1 MGAERDQRGLNQR
14 IAGED
19 NLPECDC
26 AAAPPPWPARFG
38 WLLPVA
44 VALLV
49 YGVALDNFFAFDDFI
64 WLNRART
71 FRQDWLQIFRPDV
84 TYFDPLVHLL
94 FLLDWLVAGVDE
106 RWYHGVD
113 LAIHAGNAVLVY
125 RLALMLGPGPKP
137 ALYAGI
143 FFAGSFA
150 IADAVLWSSSRVDL
164 VSTLF
169 SLAAL
174 IQFLLFLRQGRKR
187 QLYLSLFLFLLAL
200 CAKGT
205 PLVLPGLLLW
215 LLLQERKPL
224 RSALYLVPFGAV
236 VLLFLLL
243 LKLNMHQASLPL
255 DQLHFSIRN
264 LALSFCALFIPEAAL
279 KDADLTLV
287 GSVLLLVVSAV
298 GLVRISADRTVALRR
313 TGCLLLA
320 LALLPVLVIT
330 ELKPV
335 GEFSDPSLV
344 LVSPSHRIYLAS
356 VGAALLAGGFLASL
370 ERLVGRPWP
379 RFARVAV
386 LVVLSGVVVLG
397 AYLVRERDRLWEGV
411 GERSRAAYQGLVP
424 YRGKVPEGSQIGLIY
439 FPGSSGFT
447 TPMVRLALELDRVS
461 ILKTVTLGVITDRE
475 ILGKAESSY
484 LFVLDRGGKVHDLSE
499 LYRQQL
505 VLNRMVLVFPDRPE
519 LSSQCHEV
527 ADRLNREIGSL

>member
-1 MGAERDQRGLNQR
+1 MSRWL
-14 IAGED
+14 
-19 NLPECDC
+19 L
-26 AAAPPPWPARFG
+26 RFG

-44 VALLV
+44 VVLLV
-49 YGVALDNFFAFDDFI
+49 YGVALDNFFTFDDFI
-64 WLNRART
+64 WLNRSRT
-71 FRQDWLQIFRPDV
+71 FHQDWLQIFRPDV

-94 FLLDWLVAGVDE
+94 FLFDWLVAGVDE

-113 LAIHAGNAVLVY
+113 LAIHAGNAALVY

-137 ALYAGI
+137 ALYAAVC
-143 FFAGSFA
+143 FAGSFA

-174 IQFLLFLRQGRKR
+174 IQFLLFLRGERR
-187 QLYLSLFLFLLAL
+187 RNLYLSLFLFLMAL

-215 LLLQERKPL
+215 LLLQEKKPL
-224 RSALYLVPFGAV
+224 RFALYLAPFGAA

-243 LKLNMHQASLPL
+243 LKLNMHRASLPL
-255 DQLHFSIRN
+255 DQLHFSMRN
-264 LALSFCALFIPEAAL
+264 LALSFCALFVPEATL
-279 KDADLTLV
+279 KDADLPLV
-287 GSVLLLVVSAV
+287 GGVLLLVVSAA
-298 GLVRISADRTVALRR
+298 GWVRIAADRTIALRR
-313 TGCLLLA
+313 TGYLLLA

-356 VGAALLAGGFLASL
+356 VGAALLAGGVLAGL
-370 ERLVGRPWP
+370 ETLVGRPWP
-379 RFARVAV
+379 RCAKVAV
-386 LVVLSGVVVLG
+386 PVVLCGVVLLG

-411 GERSRAAYQGLVP
+411 GERSRAAYRGLVP
-424 YRGKVPEGSQIGLIY
+424 YRGQVAEGSQIGLIY

-447 TPMVRLALELDRVS
+447 SPMVRLALHLDQVS
-461 ILKTVTLGVITDRE
+461 MLKTVTLGVITDQE
-475 ILGKAESSY
+475 ILGKAEMSH
-484 LFVLDRGGKVHDLSE
+484 LFVLDRGGKVHDLSQ

-505 VLNRMVLVFPDRPE
+505 VLNRMVLVFPDRAE
-519 LSSQCHEV
+519 LSSQCYEV
-527 ADRLNREIGSL
+527 ADRLNREISSL